1 MYISSLCEYTQKN
14 SVLESDNNN
23 SNKQATKNYIIKQHR
38 TTQRHTHTQE
48 QTTTDKQTNKQTNT
62 QTNKLTN

>member
-48 QTTTDKQTNKQTNT
+48 QTTDKQTNKQTHK
-62 QTNKLTN
+62 QTNKLSN